1 MLTNW
6 FGTRTPRLLTRERF
20 IRPELEALEDRL
32 PPSSMHGGDGGNNGH
47 NMDNIHNNVHI
58 TDSFN
63 GATNSFNTNSFNNAL
78 NGQNLALLAFPQS
91 SLRGFFTTL
100 YKDAAAMNATAANA
114 LVADE
119 AQLAIDAFLSF
130 EGVSGLSSTISS
142 LQSAI
147 ATNPLESSAVGML
160 LGNVTFDVV
169 LQGLASSPLASGV

>member
-1 MLTNW
+1 MLTKW
-6 FGTRTPRLLTRERF
+6 FETRTPRLPTRERF
-20 IRPELEALEDRL
+20 FRPELEALEDRL
-32 PPSSMHGGDGGNNGH
+32 PPSGAHGGDGGNNGH
-47 NMDNIHNNVHI
+47 NMNNIHNNVHI

-63 GATNSFNTNSFNNAL
+63 GNTNSFNTNSFNSAVS
-78 NGQNLALLAFPQS
+78 GQNLSLLAFPQS

-100 YKDAAAMNATAANA
+100 YKQAAAINPTAANA

-130 EGVSGLSSTISS
+130 EGVPGLSSTVSS

-147 ATNPLESSAVGML
+147 ASNPLESSVGML

-169 LQGLASSPLASGV
+169 LQGLVNSPLASGV